1 MEMEYG
7 KLFIGGIS
15 WDTNEESLKEY
26 FQTFGEVIEAIIMK
40 DRTTGRARGFGFV
53 VFSDPAVAERVV
65 KEKHI
70 IDGRVVEAKKAVLRD
85 DHQAINRSSPGP
97 IRTKKI
103 FVGGLA
109 SSVTETEFKN
119 YFNQYGMITDVVVM
133 YDHNTNRP
141 RGFGFIT
148 YESEESV
155 DKALMQTFHELNGK
169 MVEVK
174 RAVPKEGSSGS
185 VRSPMSGISYGL
197 SRGGSLFDYGLSP
210 GYNSPRFSPGF
221 VGRSGYDMG
230 LSFDLG
236 LGVKYGGNGSY
247 RSDVGHA
254 RAINQTYSVGL
265 NRFADP
271 FGYGLGGVGGGGN
284 GSVSKSTSYDMWASG
299 RHNLS
304 NIWGASSG
312 GQGGSIGVG
321 NAGYIGGNLDYGN
334 EESNVGY
341 KRSNGF
347 SSSGGFSSGGVGVG
361 GGGSGGIGGGNGSF
375 IGSNLSYETENNAG
389 YKESNGFSGGGG
401 FSSGGGASGGIGGGN
416 GSFIGGNLNYEI
428 ENSNVGY
435 RGSNGFSGGDR
446 DGGSGGFSGGGS
458 GGGLSGGGSGAGGG
472 FGGGSGGSGVSS
484 GVGGGDGGGD
494 SGGLLYADL
503 AWRAL
508 SPELELPDLFGFDL
522 GTGASDGIPK
532 NSVDYV
538 GYNVTSRPNR
548 GIAA

>member
-15 WDTNEESLKEY
+15 WDTNEESLKAY
-26 FQTFGEVIEAIIMK
+26 FETFGEVVEAIIMK

-70 IDGRVVEAKKAVLRD
+70 IDGRAVEAKKAVPRD
-85 DHQAINRSSPGP
+85 DHQVINRSSPGP

-109 SSVTETEFKN
+109 SSVTETDFKN
-119 YFNQYGMITDVVVM
+119 YFNQYGIITDVVVM

-185 VRSPMSGISYGL
+185 VKSPMSGISYGL

-230 LSFDLG
+230 LNFDLG

-247 RSDVGHA
+247 RSDIGHA
-254 RAINQTYSVGL
+254 HVINQTYGVGL

-271 FGYGLGGVGGGGN
+271 FGYGLGGGRGGGGGGGN
-284 GSVSKSTSYDMWASG
+284 GSVLKPTNYDIWACGS
-299 RHNLS
+299 HNLS
-304 NIWGASSG
+304 NIWGGSSG
-312 GQGGSIGVG
+312 GQGGGVG
-321 NAGYIGGNLDYGN
+321 GGNASYIGGNLNYGN

-341 KRSNGF
+341 KGSNSF
-347 SSSGGFSSGGVGVG
+347 SSSGGFSSGGVVVV
-361 GGGSGGIGGGNGSF
+361 GGSGI
-375 IGSNLSYETENNAG
+375 
-389 YKESNGFSGGGG
+389 SNG
-401 FSSGGGASGGIGGGN
+401 
-416 GSFIGGNLNYEI
+416 
-428 ENSNVGY
+428 
-435 RGSNGFSGGDR
+435 
-446 DGGSGGFSGGGS
+446 
-458 GGGLSGGGSGAGGG
+458 
-472 FGGGSGGSGVSS
+472 
-484 GVGGGDGGGD
+484 GGGDGGD
-494 SGGLLYADL
+494 LFYADL

-508 SPELELPDLFGFDL
+508 SPELELPDIFGFDL

-532 NSVDYV
+532 NSVGYV
-538 GYNVTSRPNR
+538 GYNITNRPNR
-548 GIAA
+548 GIYLNFQAIS